1 MTLSPFVNAESIAR
15 GVWRKICA
23 LISSLFL
30 EIHKVFILK
39 SVVIRTK
46 IFSQSVLDDLIIVY
60 LRGRWTKG
68 PDEVEMQK
76 VEDFPFL
83 LI

>member
-1 MTLSPFVNAESIAR
+1 M
-15 GVWRKICA
+15 
-23 LISSLFL
+23 
-30 EIHKVFILK
+30 HKVFIPK

-76 VEDFPFL
+76 VEDFPLL